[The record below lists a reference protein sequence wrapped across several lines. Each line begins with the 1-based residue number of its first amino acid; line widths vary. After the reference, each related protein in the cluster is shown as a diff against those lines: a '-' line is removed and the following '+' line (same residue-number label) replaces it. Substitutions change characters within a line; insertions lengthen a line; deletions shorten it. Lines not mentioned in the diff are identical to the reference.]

1 MLTKNPPANTVKS
14 AQLCLGEALPTH
26 QHRLGGA
33 PSSRLDPPP
42 SEKREEYMT
51 FVKRIAGAA
60 AIGAVLT
67 AGMLTGARAAAIYT
81 AIDLNPSGFTSS
93 VAEGIGDGQQVGF
106 AANGGPGQ
114 AILWTGT
121 AASALNLNPSGLGLP
136 FSSANGVANGQQVG
150 SAFHSNDNI
159 NHAILWTGTAA
170 SAVDLTPSG
179 FIQAAFAGIADGQQ
193 VGFGVDTSNNPHALL
208 WTGTAAS
215 AVDLNPSG
223 FTSSFG
229 EAVGDGQQ
237 VGFAV
242 TTGGNRQALL
252 WTGTAASALNLTP
265 SGFPNSEALGVGD
278 GQQVGYATPATGV
291 NNHAILWTGTA
302 ASAVDLNPNGF
313 TDSIARGV
321 ANGQQVGQAAGP
333 ATGSHNQAFLWT
345 GTAASA
351 VDLNTFLPA
360 GFTDSEAGR
369 IDENGDI
376 VGLASGPATAGNN
389 HAFLWEPVA
398 AAVPGSARYPAGA
411 TAAITKIGVPGAPP
425 PPLIRPPTASIIPDR
440 SRQWS
445 AEGETEKAAGGCPEF
460 QVSHICRYAASRSRV
475 NRAMSKRG
483 MVDRFR
489 VSFCRRPSSNP
500 GSVASRSA
508 RVS

>member
-1 MLTKNPPANTVKS
+1 
-14 AQLCLGEALPTH
+14 
-26 QHRLGGA
+26 
-33 PSSRLDPPP
+33 
-42 SEKREEYMT
+42 MT

-150 SAFHSNDNI
+150 SAFHSNDNL

-193 VGFGVDTSNNPHALL
+193 VGFGVDTSNNPHAL
-208 WTGTAAS
+208 
-215 AVDLNPSG
+215 
-223 FTSSFG
+223 
-229 EAVGDGQQ
+229 
-237 VGFAV
+237 
-242 TTGGNRQALL
+242 
-252 WTGTAASALNLTP
+252 
-265 SGFPNSEALGVGD
+265 
-278 GQQVGYATPATGV
+278 
-291 NNHAILWTGTA
+291 LWTGTA

>member
-1 MLTKNPPANTVKS
+1 
-14 AQLCLGEALPTH
+14 
-26 QHRLGGA
+26 
-33 PSSRLDPPP
+33 
-42 SEKREEYMT
+42 MT

-114 AILWTGT
+114 AI
-121 AASALNLNPSGLGLP
+121 
-136 FSSANGVANGQQVG
+136 
-150 SAFHSNDNI
+150 
-159 NHAILWTGTAA
+159 
-170 SAVDLTPSG
+170 
-179 FIQAAFAGIADGQQ
+179 
-193 VGFGVDTSNNPHALL
+193 
-208 WTGTAAS
+208 
-215 AVDLNPSG
+215 
-223 FTSSFG
+223 
-229 EAVGDGQQ
+229 
-237 VGFAV
+237 
-242 TTGGNRQALL
+242 L

>member
-1 MLTKNPPANTVKS
+1 
-14 AQLCLGEALPTH
+14 
-26 QHRLGGA
+26 
-33 PSSRLDPPP
+33 
-42 SEKREEYMT
+42 MT

-150 SAFHSNDNI
+150 SAFHSNDNL
-159 NHAILWTGTAA
+159 NHAI
-170 SAVDLTPSG
+170 
-179 FIQAAFAGIADGQQ
+179 
-193 VGFGVDTSNNPHALL
+193 
-208 WTGTAAS
+208 
-215 AVDLNPSG
+215 
-223 FTSSFG
+223 
-229 EAVGDGQQ
+229 
-237 VGFAV
+237 
-242 TTGGNRQALL
+242 
-252 WTGTAASALNLTP
+252 
-265 SGFPNSEALGVGD
+265 
-278 GQQVGYATPATGV
+278 
-291 NNHAILWTGTA
+291 
-302 ASAVDLNPNGF
+302 
-313 TDSIARGV
+313 
-321 ANGQQVGQAAGP
+321 
-333 ATGSHNQAFLWT
+333 LWT